1 MIRGW
6 HLATL
11 ALMVLIALLVFGT
24 FFRTQI
30 ELWVTRNDTTSVQ
43 AFYAAEAGLQKY
55 KAALFQQYI
64 WLEQQGNA
72 PEGPGCYTQLFDGI
86 DLDRDGILTKY
97 TDNQIVLAEGEN
109 VLDANGVPIGSY
121 TVKLIR
127 DSHNGQIFTLVSQG
141 TSRGARATVQAT
153 FHISANVP
161 GIFAGSGQG
170 TRWLNGSATIR
181 GGIYI
186 EGNPLN
192 PEQYV
197 IQSNG
202 NFKLLNDYNL
212 NPDTY
217 SGISDR
223 VEQSYR
229 QVNDLCASLRV
240 RYGKISVGGSTQ
252 IGTPDNKVKGVF
264 VGRGMRDIEG
274 QNDVCEKT
282 KGVCAEAIGPFD
294 IANPPPFPTLDS
306 KLNSDAC
313 RSYTSWRSCLQSKAT
328 LRIQRVG
335 GSLTIPHPPNPLLP
349 PTCLTDLNSVLN
361 PTSNTLTLGS
371 KAVDCAFPPANPSGG
386 FRYTYSGGQGTLE
399 IFGDVVLEGLN
410 LVIGGSDKGNQKG
423 NQSISVNY
431 KAKSPDGKKSA
442 TLAVLAVNGQGGNMD
457 LNGNLLPD
465 PDPNYGLYPN
475 HVLGLVVEKNLY
487 QRGQYVMAPVYAGT
501 FRIVKQNVLLGSVI
515 TNVFCT
521 TSAGDRFECES
532 EEQKGAGQSPEVVH
546 IRIPRA
552 NQPVLIPDLRI
563 PTFQVLSY
571 ERR

>member
-1 MIRGW
+1 MRTQGIA
-6 HLATL
+6 LVATL
-11 ALMVLIALLVFGT
+11 ALMTLIALLVFGT
-24 FFRTQI
+24 FFRSQI
-30 ELWVTRNDTTSVQ
+30 ELWVTRNDITSVQ

-86 DLDRDGILTKY
+86 DLDRDGIATQY

-109 VLDANGVPIGSY
+109 VVDADGVPIGSY
-121 TVKLIR
+121 TVRLIR
-127 DSHNGQIFTLVSQG
+127 DSQNGQIFTLVSQG
-141 TSRGARATVQAT
+141 TSGGAKATVQAT
-153 FHISANVP
+153 FQISANVP

-202 NFKLLNDYNL
+202 SFTLLNDYNL
-212 NPDTY
+212 NSDTY

-223 VEQSYR
+223 IEQSYR

-252 IGTPDNKVKGVF
+252 IGTPTNKVKGVF
-264 VGRGMRDIEG
+264 VGQGMEDIEG
-274 QNDVCEKT
+274 QNVDVCEKT
-282 KGVCAEAIGPFD
+282 KGICAEVMGPFD
-294 IANPPPFPTLDS
+294 IANPPPFPKLDS
-306 KLNSDAC
+306 KLNSEAC
-313 RSYTSWRSCLQSKAT
+313 EAYTSWRDCLRNKAAFRYKRGDGVIGLGNT
-328 LRIQRVG
+328 
-335 GSLTIPHPPNPLLP
+335 PLP
-349 PTCLTDLNSVLN
+349 DTCPLKNTNVS
-361 PTSNTLTLGS
+361 TLTLGTRS
-371 KAVDCAFPPANPSGG
+371 IDCTVSENGIIKKG
-386 FRYTYSGGQGTLE
+386 FKYTYSAGRGTLE
-399 IFGDVVLEGLN
+399 IYGDVVLEGLDVV
-410 LVIGGSDKGNQKG
+410 LGDFGKG
-423 NQSISVNY
+423 NQSVNIDY
-431 KAKSPDGKKSA
+431 KANSLDVKKSA
-442 TLAVLAVNGQGGNMD
+442 TLAVLASNGQGGNVD
-457 LNGNLLPD
+457 INGNLLPD
-465 PDPNYGLYPN
+465 PSHGLYPT

-487 QRGQYVMAPVYAGT
+487 QRGKYVMAPVYAGT
-501 FRIVKQNVLLGSVI
+501 FRIVKQNALLGSVI
-515 TNVFCT
+515 TDVFCT

-532 EEQKGAGQSPEVVH
+532 DDDKQKGAGQSPEVVH
-546 IRIPRA
+546 IRIPQT
-552 NQPVLIPDLRI
+552 NQPVLLPDLRI